1 MKVTTQLFAF
11 AVMAVAMISCNKE
24 MVPAPQADEEMN
36 RPALTKAYGDKT
48 PKIAVYVETNDVNP
62 LNAGDYYLDD
72 GSQFVD
78 IVELFAANIHMDAY
92 GDPCIYLNDKLTN
105 VLENGGVDTYVRP
118 LQAKGIKVVLTTLG
132 DWDEIGV
139 ANMTD
144 AQAEIFAEI
153 LAYMVNHYG
162 LDGIGFD
169 DEYTGTSATVS
180 GSFGRVIS
188 KLRPL
193 IPGKL
198 ITVFQYGH
206 YNQISSSDAANID
219 YVYSDFGWFN
229 EECSI
234 SGVGKSKFA
243 PYSINLG
250 TYSSYMIN
258 TYKTYAAKAAN
269 EGYGALMYFNLRTT
283 SDKSPLPVFDA
294 MAEGAFGQGAYV
306 SGGDR
311 PRTAGS
317 VPGGFTI
324 TYDDI

>member
-1 MKVTTQLFAF
+1 MKGFTLLFALVT
-11 AVMAVAMISCNKE
+11 VMTAMVSCNKE
-24 MVPAPQADEEMN
+24 TPVLSKEDGTKTSVI
-36 RPALTKAYGDKT
+36 TKAYGDKT
-48 PKIAVYVETNDVNP
+48 PKVAVYVETNDVNP
-62 LNAGDYYLDD
+62 LNAGDYYLAD

-78 IVELFAANIHMDAY
+78 IVELFAANIHKDAY

-105 VLENGGVDTYVRP
+105 VLENGGVDTYIRP

-132 DWDEIGV
+132 DWQEIGV

-144 AQAEIFAEI
+144 DQAQVFAEI
-153 LAYMVNHYG
+153 LAYIVNHYG

-169 DEYTGTSATVS
+169 DEYSGTSAAVS

-198 ITVFQYGH
+198 ITVFAYGH
-206 YNQISSSDAANID
+206 YSQISSSDAANID
-219 YVYSDFGWFN
+219 YVYSDFGSFN
-229 EECSI
+229 STCPI
-234 SGVGKSKFA
+234 SGVDKSKYA
-243 PYSINLG
+243 PYSLNLG
-250 TYSSYMIN
+250 TYYSLLLN
-258 TYKTYAAKAAN
+258 TYKSNATKVAN
-269 EGYGALMYFNLRTT
+269 EGYGALMYFNLRTV

-294 MAEGAFGQGAYV
+294 MAKGAFGQGV
-306 SGGDR
+306 TVNGGDR

-317 VPGGFTI
+317 VPNGFTI